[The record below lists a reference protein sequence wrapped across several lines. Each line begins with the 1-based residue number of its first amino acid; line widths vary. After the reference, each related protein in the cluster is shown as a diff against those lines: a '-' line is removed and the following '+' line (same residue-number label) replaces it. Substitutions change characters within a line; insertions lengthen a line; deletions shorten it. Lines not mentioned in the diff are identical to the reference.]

1 MGYVYGLISAFCFG
15 AGAVLFRIGQRRLP
29 DDDGHWLSNL
39 VNAVLFGALALL
51 VTWSSWD
58 AAGVLTLVVAGVV
71 GTVLGRFSLLR
82 GIRLIGATR
91 GNTFQAATP
100 VMAAVVGW
108 ILLSET
114 ISALEAIGGALTI
127 FGLVRIVRSRGGDTA
142 ESTDSGLGGYLVAC
156 GAPFF
161 FGIAFVLRKWGL
173 EQYPG
178 SVTGA
183 FIGSTAG
190 IVVLSGW
197 EAGQGRL
204 ANRMAAAWRVE
215 SRPFVAA
222 GVITTGALLCQ
233 FLALERVEAWVVGI
247 LVGTSA
253 IWTAVLSMFT
263 LRDDE
268 RLSLSLV
275 ASIGIVFVGISIIAV
290 G

>member
-15 AGAVLFRIGQRRLP
+15 AGAVLFRIGQRSLP

-39 VNAVLFGALALL
+39 VNATLFGGLAL
-51 VTWSSWD
+51 VVAWPTWNT
-58 AAGVLTLVVAGVV
+58 AGFATLVVAGIV

-100 VMAAVVGW
+100 LTAALVGW
-108 ILLSET
+108 LVLAET
-114 ISALEAIGGALTI
+114 MSALEAVGSALTV
-127 FGLVRIVRSRGGDTA
+127 FGLVRIVRSRGDGSNGAADA
-142 ESTDSGLGGYLVAC
+142 GLGGYLVAC
-156 GAPFF
+156 GAPLF

-178 SVTGA
+178 SVSGA
-183 FIGSTAG
+183 FIGSVAG
-190 IVVLSGW
+190 IIVLSGW

-204 ANRMAAAWRVE
+204 GERIAAIPKAE

-222 GVITTGALLCQ
+222 GLITTGALLCQ
-233 FLALERVEAWVVGI
+233 FLALERVEAWIVGI

-253 IWTAVLSMFT
+253 IWTAVLAMFV

-268 RLSLSLV
+268 RLTPSLM
-275 ASIGIVFVGISIIAV
+275 ASIGVVFIGISVIAI